1 MMTVQVESAMR
12 SWLAK
17 RRSGQDIMH
26 DLDEK
31 TSCLRPARSNTYRQS
46 LQTNRE
52 KVEKCLDVMSA
63 MESISQPPPAP
74 GALSQPLLAAAPT
87 AP

>member
-31 TSCLRPARSNTYRQS
+31 TSCLCPARSNTYRQS
-46 LQTNRE
+46 L
-52 KVEKCLDVMSA
+52 
-63 MESISQPPPAP
+63 
-74 GALSQPLLAAAPT
+74 
-87 AP
+87 